1 MSILATPRG
10 GRGTSAGADALLEP
24 ELLGTAAEGE
34 PTAATAAS
42 AAAATAATTTAG
54 AKIGCESQG
63 WSTCRVS
70 SWRSLANFR

>member
-42 AAAATAATTTAG
+42 AAATAATTTAG

-63 WSTCRVS
+63 LSTCRVS
-70 SWRSLANFR
+70 SWRSLAYWR